1 MENILISLSRCQGR
15 NGNQGQRG
23 PRTHTL
29 HPKHPPTH
37 PHTRTHF
44 YPRSLFFFLVF
55 FNTLFFR
62 AGVGGV
68 LESIHLHSASSGG
81 SGARP
86 GLNRRRAAEGGERC
100 QSTTSFFITT
110 GWPHHFSLFLF
121 FFYELP
127 AEMEAYLTLFS
138 CQSVTRFK

>member
-15 NGNQGQRG
+15 NGNPGQRG

-37 PHTRTHF
+37 PHTHALLSPLF
-44 YPRSLFFFLVF
+44 VFFFLSCF
-55 FNTLFFR
+55 FEFSFFR
-62 AGVGGV
+62 GGVGGV

-121 FFYELP
+121 FFFMNYRQKWRR
-127 AEMEAYLTLFS
+127 T
-138 CQSVTRFK
+138 